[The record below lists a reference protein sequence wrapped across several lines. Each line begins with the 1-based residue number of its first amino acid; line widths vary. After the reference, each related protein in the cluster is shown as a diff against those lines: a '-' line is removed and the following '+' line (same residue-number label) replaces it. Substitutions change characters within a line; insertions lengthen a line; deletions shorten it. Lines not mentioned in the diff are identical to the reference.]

1 MDNNDKII
9 SFAIGGAAIGC
20 FSSIVIISLYFYI
33 NRPNL
38 SGLF

>member
-9 SFAIGGAAIGC
+9 SFAIGGAIGC